1 MKLKYHLFPDIR
13 VYELI
18 SLFLCKKTALENLS
32 KRFRYTLYRGR
43 TTSTTFNTFL
53 LYRPL
58 TISVPTDC
66 RHARTH
72 IHTHGRARWAYIES
86 CATSINFT
94 AVVVLLFCEW
104 LCMWNTSVMIYGGN
118 NFATRIFFSVTT
130 ETTSVAWNKKRYYR
144 VFLPLLILLVSAFVL
159 GS

>member
-1 MKLKYHLFPDIR
+1 MHSSSEIK
-13 VYELI
+13 VSLI
-18 SLFLCKKTALENLS
+18 SGHTGVWTYFIVFMSKKTALENLS

-58 TISVPTDC
+58 TISVRTDC
-66 RHARTH
+66 RHSRTHTH
-72 IHTHGRARWAYIES
+72 IHTHTNTHGRARWAYIES

-118 NFATRIFFSVTT
+118 NFATRNFFFFCYDGNHVCCL
-130 ETTSVAWNKKRYYR
+130 E
-144 VFLPLLILLVSAFVL
+144 
-159 GS
+159 